1 MLDLLNDLQVNQ
13 PTLTIIGNTF
23 VSIENYLSI
32 LEYEND
38 LIKVKT
44 KDKTVKIAGDKL
56 LLKYITDGEIGIK
69 GVIYGIEY
77 ID

>member
-1 MLDLLNDLQVNQ
+1 MLDILNDLQVNQ

-44 KDKTVKIAGDKL
+44 KDKIVKILGDKL

>member
-1 MLDLLNDLQVNQ
+1 MLDILNDLQVNQ

-44 KDKTVKIAGDKL
+44 KDKTVKILGDKL